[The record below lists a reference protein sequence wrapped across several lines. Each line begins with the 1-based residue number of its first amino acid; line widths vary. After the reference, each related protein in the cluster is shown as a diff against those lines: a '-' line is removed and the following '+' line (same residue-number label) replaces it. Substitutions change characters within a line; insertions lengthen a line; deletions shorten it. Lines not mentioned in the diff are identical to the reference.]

1 MAACTYWYYVEYM
14 ECLLTRMFDR
24 ETFVT
29 ARSGI
34 KYVHTMHNWMHR
46 SAFKG
51 PPARPALILS
61 LLCFGLTS
69 FLMSRSTSSLFF
81 ELRGE
86 RLPSDLLRRF
96 IWTRGARCFIRI
108 GTAASGTAAYDS
120 QSIAADLFALL
131 YCVPVGH
138 SAVEN

>member
-34 KYVHTMHNWMHR
+34 KYVHTMHNLMHR

-51 PPARPALILS
+51 PPAHPALTLG
-61 LLCFGLTS
+61 LHHFLCLDRLHRFV
-69 FLMSRSTSSLFF
+69 F

-86 RLPSDLLRRF
+86 RLPSGLLRRF

>member
-34 KYVHTMHNWMHR
+34 KYVHTMHNLMHR

-51 PPARPALILS
+51 PPAHPALTL
-61 LLCFGLTS
+61 FWGLTS
-69 FLMSRSTSSLFF
+69 FLMFRSTSSLFF

-86 RLPSDLLRRF
+86 WLPSGLLRRF

-138 SAVEN
+138 SAIEN